1 MSLVFRNKCN
11 VVVVFKKINFI
22 QSEEELIE
30 QIEME
35 MEDDAADNDFD
46 DGGR

>member
-1 MSLVFRNKCN
+1 MSLVFRNKCK
-11 VVVVFKKINFI
+11 VVVVFNKINFF